1 MLLNVYNETYSMKLN
16 ITMLLNVYNETYS
29 KEAKHH
35 YVTQCLQR
43 NIQQR
48 S

>member
-1 MLLNVYNETYSMKLN
+1 MLLNVYNETYSTKLN

-35 YVTQCLQR
+35 
-43 NIQQR
+43 
-48 S
+48 